1 MDKTENRAITAIRNI
16 AVESKI
22 AESLHHLGWELIFRA
37 TNQEGLES
45 ALKTY
50 PDAVLI
56 AAEDFLIKRSDI
68 AARSVWIDS
77 TVGDYELQELLRNIN
92 LESTQLPT
100 SIPLLSTSVSVVATV
115 DSGIGG
121 SALAINLAYESAQS
135 GERTLLF
142 DFNQFNPT
150 FSRYFDL
157 QHINRRFALTRFGFT
172 IGEISGLSHFA
183 EMAVEAQNY
192 DHVIIDIGRSPT
204 SKEIL
209 SGQRLHEVLSRW
221 AIQSTQKLY
230 LLVRGEELSLPRFVE
245 KSEQLMAGAS
255 GALPQCVLISQST
268 TSARERRQLIDKASS
283 LQLGEVSFLTRDV
296 RNLSKA
302 AIERTPLAFVAPK
315 CVLAREISALY
326 RRSHKGE
333 R

>member
-1 MDKTENRAITAIRNI
+1 MDNTGNRAITAIRNI
-16 AVESKI
+16 AVESRI

-45 ALKTY
+45 ALKAH

-56 AAEDFLIKRSDI
+56 AAEDFLISRNEM
-68 AARSVWIDS
+68 AARSVWIDPS
-77 TVGDYELQELLRNIN
+77 VGDYELQELLRNVN

-172 IGEISGLSHFA
+172 IGEISGYSHFA
-183 EMAVEAQNY
+183 EMAMEAQGY
-192 DHVIIDIGRSPT
+192 DHVIIDIGRSPN

-221 AIQSTQKLY
+221 AIQSTENLY
-230 LLVRGEELSLPRFVE
+230 LLARGEEISLPRYIK
-245 KSEQLMAGAS
+245 KSEQLMAGAT

-268 TSARERRQLIDKASS
+268 MTARERRQLIDKAA
-283 LQLGEVSFLTRDV
+283 LLHIGEVSCLTRDV

-302 AIERTPLAFVAPK
+302 AIERTPLSIVAPK

-326 RRSHKGE
+326 RRSFKGE